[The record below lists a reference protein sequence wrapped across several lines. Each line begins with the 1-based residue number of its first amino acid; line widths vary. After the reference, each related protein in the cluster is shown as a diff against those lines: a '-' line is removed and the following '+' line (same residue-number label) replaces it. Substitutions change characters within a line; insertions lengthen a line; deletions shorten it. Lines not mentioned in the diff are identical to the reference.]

1 MSRQI
6 RIAQSLADEEELARF
21 LAERYEVVAL
31 PRVFKER
38 VPEPQPLG
46 KLRHERQVIFFIEH
60 WPHVESQI
68 HEVVDSPR
76 AGGSQFTVRTSRLAV
91 EWNRTQRRQD
101 GDHMAGRLYLNLELA
116 RPSIV
121 DAVGDAWVAP
131 FERMASFVK
140 RSSPLRTPGRI
151 PIWIGRSLATRIDAG
166 EARLVYPNGLPVPL
180 EDV

>member
-31 PRVFKER
+31 PLVFKDR

-60 WPHVESQI
+60 WSHVESQI
-68 HEVVDSPR
+68 HEVADSPQPR
-76 AGGSQFTVRTSRLAV
+76 FTVRTSRLCV

-101 GDHMAGRLYLNLELA
+101 GDHLAGRLYLNLELA

-131 FERMASFVK
+131 FERMASFLK
-140 RSSPLRTPGRI
+140 RSSSLRTPGRI
-151 PIWIGRSLATRIDAG
+151 PIWIGRNLGARIDAG